1 MIRIV
6 QGFFQSVC
14 SNLPNREKHMNLTG
28 FLKLAFLN
36 LILLLFL
43 CNCTNSF
50 LKAVIPSPL
59 GTATPITTPTQ
70 SSLVISTVSISSPK
84 SASGSGNSTSGSGSS
99 TTTTTS
105 SSATATIFFNTQK
118 STTPISTYCGVGSE
132 STSGSKS
139 CLCQFSWSEINSNSG
154 TNAPI
159 PRLVQTPVKSVQ
171 ANATVCDVP
180 SVYDSEIPQG
190 TQIKITLIPAATNS
204 NSFSIVP
211 YLFTKTSTATG
222 TTFQD
227 IQGQLFNNVYHY
239 ACYQKFSRGM
249 AVQSKLFQQQLSDA
263 IEPKTVILASQF
275 CVAKA
280 DGTLS
285 DTSSCPYLPQAE
297 YSSQAYY
304 FNLYIRDSERGD
316 INQSNSGFVCPTVTE
331 SLQTNGTQATQN
343 QFWPMDTTFAL
354 SLSATGTFNVG
365 VEAHTKLSTSDVTSA
380 GSSCLNTSSST
391 QTSTGSSSSITNSCL
406 GFAISPNTDGTCPS
420 FRDSSGLFR
429 ATYRLR
435 RFVSLYPKVFDSNGQ
450 PLSSQPQAVD
460 TIYVLDRPVQSS
472 SNTNPLKPYT
482 MYGPKPCPFAFYDR
496 KGVAYD
502 PTQAIFQSGYV
513 ATSHSNWDGKNVD
526 GIEFPNV
533 DGTADDGSPSCSAAL
548 PLLTSDNTLVGMTT
562 INKYNQSKLV
572 SPFPSTHFI
581 KHIYI
586 RPTRH
591 FTPHYEEDT
600 YFKAC
605 APQASPLIDPPLHF
619 AREPNSG
626 NVAWCAESYPT
637 QNTNLS
643 SIDVPIPASTSIPV
657 SGTGL
662 ISPYTSHTVRNSAS
676 RSCSATPLAHLTTT
690 NYSYPSNSTMNSGYA
705 YHSAI
710 TRWDTRSSDS
720 TLHNASQTCDRT
732 VSSTGLSWS
741 RFPLL
746 SPAIDIENA
755 IINDS
760 SYYCNISYDNGS
772 GKTNVSTPSDGCCDK
787 TMVFVPSGIKATG
800 SAHLEPD
807 YACKVPNY

>member
-1 MIRIV
+1 
-6 QGFFQSVC
+6 
-14 SNLPNREKHMNLTG
+14 MNLNNTQKVV
-28 FLKLAFLN
+28 LPH
-36 LILLLFL
+36 LIFFLFL
-43 CNCTNSF
+43 CSCSNSF
-50 LKAVIPSPL
+50 LKTIIPSPL
-59 GTATPITTPTQ
+59 GTSTPIATPTQ
-70 SSLVISTVSISSPK
+70 SSLVISTVSISNPK
-84 SASGSGNSTSGSGSS
+84 SASSSSDGTSGSNSS
-99 TTTTTS
+99 ATS
-105 SSATATIFFNTQK
+105 SSSQTATLFFNTQK
-118 STTPISTYCGVGSE
+118 STAPISNYCGVGSA

-139 CLCQFSWSEINSNSG
+139 CLCQFSWNEINSNSG
-154 TNAPI
+154 INAPI
-159 PRLVQTPVKSVQ
+159 ARLVQTPVTSVQ
-171 ANATVCDVP
+171 ASAVVCSVP
-180 SVYDSEIPQG
+180 SVYDSEISQG
-190 TQIKITLIPAATNS
+190 TQIKITLIPSATNS
-204 NSFSIVP
+204 NSFSILP
-211 YLFTKTSTATG
+211 YLYTKTSTATG
-222 TTFQD
+222 NSFQD
-227 IQGQLFNNVYHY
+227 IQGQLFNNIYHY

-249 AVQSKLFQQQLSDA
+249 AIQSKLFQQQLSDA

-285 DTSSCPYLPQAE
+285 DTTSCPYLPQSE

-331 SLQTNGTQATQN
+331 ALQTNGTQATQN

-365 VEAHTKLSTSDVTSA
+365 VEAHTKLSTSDVTSS
-380 GSSCLNTSSST
+380 GSSCLNSSSSA
-391 QTSTGSSSSITNSCL
+391 QSSTGNTSSITNSCL
-406 GFAISPNTDGTCPS
+406 GFAISPNTDGTCPN

-429 ATYRLR
+429 STYRLR
-435 RFVSLYPKVFDSNGQ
+435 RYVALYPKVFDSNGQ

-502 PTQAIFQSGYV
+502 PTENVFQSGYV
-513 ATSHSNWDGKNVD
+513 STSNSNWDGKNVD

-533 DGTADDGSPSCSAAL
+533 DGTANDGSPSCSAAL
-548 PLLTSDNTLVGMTT
+548 PLLTADRTLIGITT

-581 KHIYI
+581 KHVYI
-586 RPTRH
+586 RPFKH

-637 QNTNLS
+637 QNTNIS
-643 SIDVPIPASTSIPV
+643 SIDVPIPASTSIPII
-657 SGTGL
+657 GTGF
-662 ISPYTSHTVRNSAS
+662 ISPYTSHTVRNSS
-676 RSCSATPLAHLTTT
+676 SPPCNATPISNFTTT
-690 NYSYPSNSTMNSGYA
+690 NYSYPSSNTLNSGYA
-705 YHSAI
+705 YHSSI

-720 TLHNASQTCDRT
+720 SSHNASQTCDRT
-732 VSSTGLSWS
+732 VSSTRLSWT

-760 SYYCNISYDNGS
+760 SYYCNVSYDNGS
-772 GKTNVSTPSDGCCDK
+772 GKTDVSTPSDGCCDK
-787 TMVFVPSGIKATG
+787 TVVSIASGIKATG

-807 YACKVPNY
+807 AACKTPNY